1 MMDRYDPNQAPD
13 PDEWNALDESE
24 QIQLVKQYHK
34 RERVKSP
41 NTEVHAV
48 FHVVVENQI
57 AMGEEMNVSKTLDR
71 LLSDGLDRHDA
82 LHAIGT
88 VIAGHMQSMMSDGPS
103 EFRQDVYASDLDM
116 LTVETWRAMG
126 EPEG

>member
-24 QIQLVKQYHK
+24 QLQLVKQYHK
-34 RERVKSP
+34 RERVKLP

-48 FHVVVENQI
+48 FHIIVENQI
-57 AMGEEMNVSKTLDR
+57 AMDVDLNVQKTLDR
-71 LLSDGLDRHDA
+71 LIADGLDRHDA
-82 LHAIGT
+82 LHAVGT
-88 VIAGHMQSMMSDGPS
+88 VIAGHMQSMMSDEPS
-103 EFRQDVYASDLDM
+103 EFRQDVYASELDM